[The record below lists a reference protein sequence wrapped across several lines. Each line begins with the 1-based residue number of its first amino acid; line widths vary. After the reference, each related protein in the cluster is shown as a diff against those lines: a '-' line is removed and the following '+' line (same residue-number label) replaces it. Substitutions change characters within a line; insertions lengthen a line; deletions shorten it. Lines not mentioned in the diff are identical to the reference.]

1 MKELTNKEMKQI
13 EGGVN
18 WVLVTFVSGALS
30 FVIGVIDGIFNPK
43 KCNN

>member
-1 MKELTNKEMKQI
+1 MKELTNQEMKQI

-18 WVLVTFVSGALS
+18 WVVVTIVSGALS

-43 KCNN
+43 KCNS

>member
-1 MKELTNKEMKQI
+1 MKELTSLEMKKI

-30 FVIGVIDGIFNPK
+30 FVIGVIDGIINPK
-43 KCNN
+43 KCNS